1 MLTQKLSQLGRR
13 FTGRIRLDVPEVRQ
27 WKTSSSLYH
36 PTRQIIYEP
45 SVNLAVRDLL
55 RPGQTVF
62 DAGAHTG
69 WLTVLMSRLVGPSG
83 LVFSFEANPNLIDEL
98 EEYVRC
104 NLCTNVQIVPAAVFR
119 VSDETLTFYL
129 GDHSMAGSL
138 SQQGSAQVQVRSVS
152 LGDVIREYQVRP
164 ALIKMDIEGAEH
176 DALLGMEDYIRQA
189 HPHFVLEQNR
199 DDLSCWMTLRDRGY
213 AAFDLNNYQRFDGD
227 LAFPPGA
234 VVRNMLFIHRSRLD
248 ELWFG
253 NYQKNRV
260 LEISPAEWTHDAV
273 QGVWRSLTVE
283 LEPGRY
289 VITSQFTGAET
300 TNTILELVLANGMPA
315 VAYAGSEDWLRRS
328 YFDMPLHL
336 HRRSA
341 VGVEY
346 QLQSGSF
353 SKDFRPGSLLVDRFA
368 GPEIQRTFTL

>member
-36 PTRQIIYEP
+36 PTKQIIYEP
-45 SVNLAVRDLL
+45 SVNLALRDLL

-69 WLTVLMSRLVGPSG
+69 WLTVLMSRLVGPFG

-129 GDHSMAGSL
+129 GDHSMTGSL
-138 SQQGSAQVQVRSVS
+138 SQQASAQVQVRSVS

-199 DDLSCWMTLRDRGY
+199 DDLSCWMTLRDWGY

-227 LAFPPGA
+227 LAFPPGTLVSKHA
-234 VVRNMLFIHRSRLD
+234 VHPSV
-248 ELWFG
+248 
-253 NYQKNRV
+253 
-260 LEISPAEWTHDAV
+260 
-273 QGVWRSLTVE
+273 
-283 LEPGRY
+283 
-289 VITSQFTGAET
+289 TS
-300 TNTILELVLANGMPA
+300 
-315 VAYAGSEDWLRRS
+315 
-328 YFDMPLHL
+328 
-336 HRRSA
+336 
-341 VGVEY
+341 
-346 QLQSGSF
+346 
-353 SKDFRPGSLLVDRFA
+353 
-368 GPEIQRTFTL
+368 